1 MVSHRVPGD
10 IKYTGIAFQ
19 EHKVILYKSLSI
31 SMHFKKWVCIS
42 ILILF
47 FSTATASA
55 SDGYSVGTSPISNID
70 TSTDGYTI
78 GTSPL
83 PGNLTYN
90 SGAVGNLSFWQLPLW
105 IQIACLSSA
114 LIGLL
119 ALLKISPVVIGK
131 IIDVLGNRN
140 REKVFRHIQTH
151 PGSTARDI
159 SREEG
164 MNIGTVKYHVSMLQ
178 TASKITTNRIKKYV
192 RIFQNSNTYDDKEK
206 VILSALAIPAYK
218 LILLSLMDSP
228 GMTNRQIAKILEISE
243 SGSYQHMKS
252 LLGDKIVRL
261 ENLGGIKKY
270 YVNDDAKV
278 IIEKSRR

>member
-1 MVSHRVPGD
+1 
-10 IKYTGIAFQ
+10 
-19 EHKVILYKSLSI
+19 
-31 SMHFKKWVCIS
+31 MHYKKWVCIS

-47 FSTATASA
+47 FTTSSAIA
-55 SDGYSVGTSPISNID
+55 SDGYSVGTSPISDID
-70 TSTDGYTI
+70 TSTDGYTV

-83 PGNLTYN
+83 PGNLTHN
-90 SGAVGNLSFWQLPLW
+90 SGADGTWSFWQLPLW
-105 IQIACLSSA
+105 IQIAYISSG

-164 MNIGTVKYHVSMLQ
+164 MNIGTVKYHVSMLEV
-178 TASKITTNRIKKYV
+178 ARKITTKRIKKFI

-228 GMTNRQIAKILEISE
+228 GMTNRQISKILEISD
-243 SGSYQHMKS
+243 SGSYQHLKR
-252 LLGDKIVRL
+252 LLGDRIIRF
-261 ENLGGIKKY
+261 ERDGGQKKY
-270 YVNDDAKV
+270 YVNDGAKV
-278 IIEKSRR
+278 IIEKSRS